1 MIEKY
6 DIVIYPRHLFVAMER
21 DKEEVK
27 EKFLNEDEEPFSLE
41 DLSTDTTDAFTYKL
55 VLEKGTLDYG
65 VLVMLTKTATVDI
78 YVHEAVHCATA
89 VFKQIGIMLDE
100 DNDEPLAYFI
110 QFLFRCI
117 NKAAAKLKE

>member
-6 DIVIYPRHLFVAMER
+6 DMVIYPRHLFVAMER

-41 DLSTDTTDAFTYKL
+41 DLPTDTTDAFTYKL

-65 VLVMLTKTATVDI
+65 VLVMLTKTA
-78 YVHEAVHCATA
+78 
-89 VFKQIGIMLDE
+89 
-100 DNDEPLAYFI
+100 
-110 QFLFRCI
+110 
-117 NKAAAKLKE
+117 